1 MKNSIKRGKA
11 PVTKKVLSVF
21 MACSLCFGLS
31 STALASSEFKET
43 ITINEDGAVETF
55 IGNYATKSI
64 NTSDIENTLT
74 NDFSVDKI
82 SPQATY
88 SISNISQPSR
98 WNLFSPVSSYVAYPL
113 SVSAAQ
119 GITTTV
125 NASVTG
131 GGGVDIKFLKANIAA
146 TIGASVAFTTT
157 QTISYP
163 NSTPGTK
170 GRIVLRYSQ
179 NQYTYTITKLGVK
192 YPGSAFTQAYDEYYA
207 LQTVSL

>member
-1 MKNSIKRGKA
+1 MNNSVKRKNALLS
-11 PVTKKVLSVF
+11 KKFLSVF
-21 MACSLCFGLS
+21 MTCSLCFGVS
-31 STALASSEFKET
+31 STALASSEYSDT
-43 ITINEDGAVETF
+43 ITINEEGAVETY

-64 NTSDIENTLT
+64 LTSEHDNTTT
-74 NDFSVDKI
+74 NELNLDKI
-82 SPQATY
+82 YPQATY
-88 SISNISQPSR
+88 TISNISQPSR
-98 WNLFSPVSSYVAYPL
+98 WNFFTPVSSFVAYPL
-113 SVSAAQ
+113 AVSAAQ

-146 TIGASVAFTTT
+146 TIGVSVAFTTT

-179 NQYTYTITKLGVK
+179 DQYSYTITKLGVK
-192 YPGSAFTQAYDEYYA
+192 YPGTAFTQAYDEYYA
-207 LQTVSL
+207 LQTMSL